1 MKLVL
6 GPFGRRRSFRRLRD
20 DKGANIVEAAIMT
33 PLLLLLTFAIVDFSS
48 MFYAYLA
55 LEHGVSQATRLA
67 ITGRTM
73 NDPNTGAP
81 MDRQSSIKQ
90 KMRDS
95 TPTLTIPDSAF
106 TFNFMAPGS
115 STWQG
120 GLGGP
125 GDIGRVTVTYNWTF
139 MTPLIRPFFT
149 GGAMTLRVQSTMK
162 NEAVFN

>member
-1 MKLVL
+1 MRGISGSL
-6 GPFGRRRSFRRLRD
+6 RRRWSFRRLRD
-20 DKGANIVEAAIMT
+20 DKGANIIEAAIMT

-67 ITGRTM
+67 ITGQTLAT
-73 NDPNTGAP
+73 PSGGTQ
-81 MDRQSSIKQ
+81 DRQGSIKQ
-90 KMRDS
+90 RMRES

-106 TFNFMAPGS
+106 SFSFMAPGS
-115 STWQG
+115 SSWQS

-125 GDIGRVTVTYNWTF
+125 GDIGRVTVTYNWSF
-139 MTPLIRPFFT
+139 MTPLIRPFFS
-149 GGAMTLRVQSTMK
+149 GGAMTLSVQSTMK

>member
-1 MKLVL
+1 MRGIL
-6 GPFGRRRSFRRLRD
+6 GPLGRRRSFRRLSD
-20 DKGANIVEAAIMT
+20 AKGANIIEAAVMT

-67 ITGRTM
+67 ITGRTIA
-73 NDPNTGAP
+73 DPSGGAQ
-81 MDRQSSIKQ
+81 DRQASIKQ
-90 KMRDS
+90 RMRES
-95 TPTLTIPDSAF
+95 TPTLTIPDAAF
-106 TFNFMAPGS
+106 SFSFMAPGTT
-115 STWQG
+115 TWAG

-125 GDIGRVTVTYNWTF
+125 GDVGRVTVSYNWQF

-149 GGAMTLRVQSTMK
+149 GGGITLRVESTMK

>member
-1 MKLVL
+1 MRVFSRLL
-6 GPFGRRRSFRRLRD
+6 GRRQSFRRLSD
-20 DKGANIVEAAIMT
+20 AKGANIVEAAVMT

-67 ITGRTM
+67 ITGQTM

-81 MDRQSSIKQ
+81 LSREASIKQ
-90 KMRDS
+90 KMRQS
-95 TPTLTIPDSAF
+95 TPTLTIPDGAF
-106 TFNFMAPGS
+106 SFSFMAPNS
-115 STWQG
+115 STWSG

-125 GDIGRVTVTYNWTF
+125 GTVGRVTITYNWSF

-149 GGAMTLRVQSTMK
+149 GGAMTLRVESTMK

>member
-1 MKLVL
+1 MRRII
-6 GPFGRRRSFRRLRD
+6 GPFARRWSFRRLRD
-20 DKGANIVEAAIMT
+20 DKGANIIEAAVMT

-81 MDRQSSIKQ
+81 MSRADSIKQ
-90 KMRDS
+90 KMRES
-95 TPTLTIPDSAF
+95 TPTLTIPDGAF
-106 TFNFMAPGS
+106 QFSFMPSGS
-115 STWQG
+115 SSWQS

-149 GGAMTLRVQSTMK
+149 GGAMTLTVQSTMK